1 MGTTIPSN
9 IFLIGLMGAGKTTV
23 GKLIAKN
30 LGKTF
35 YDTDHV
41 IEQRTGVK
49 IPTIFEVEGE
59 DGFRRRET
67 DTLSELAQQADIVL
81 ATGGGAIIAPENRAI
96 LKQHGYVI
104 YLRANVNEL
113 YLRTRNDKNRPLL
126 QNVDARAKLEQLFH
140 LRNPMYTETADLI
153 VDTGHQP
160 VTVIIHK
167 IETALNALESPCKR

>member
-1 MGTTIPSN
+1 MGEHIPSN

-23 GKLIAKN
+23 GKVIAKN

-35 YDTDHV
+35 YDTDQV

-49 IPTIFEVEGE
+49 IPTIFELEGE
-59 DGFRRRET
+59 SGFRKRET
-67 DTLSELAQQADIVL
+67 AMLEELSEQQNIVL

-96 LKQHGYVI
+96 LKQYGYVI

-126 QNVDARAKLEQLFH
+126 QNVDVKAKLEQLFH
-140 LRNPMYTETADLI
+140 ARNPLYTETADLI

-167 IETALNALESPCKR
+167 IESALNALEPSCKP